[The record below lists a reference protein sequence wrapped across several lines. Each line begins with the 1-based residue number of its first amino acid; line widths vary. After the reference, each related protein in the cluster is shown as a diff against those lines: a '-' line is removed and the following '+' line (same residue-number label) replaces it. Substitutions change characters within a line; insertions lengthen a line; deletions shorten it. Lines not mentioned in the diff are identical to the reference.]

1 MKQNENLAP
10 GKSTVEIPPEDHF
23 ASCAFL

>member
-10 GKSTVEIPPEDHF
+10 DKSTVEILPEDHF